1 MTDRRA
7 ERDRERRE
15 RRKAREA
22 EERRREEWNRQRK
35 RRFEELREAWLRNH
49 PGEEKGGKGRAGAAG
64 VSDAP
69 LATTPPE
76 ADEPRGAGREPA
88 PKTQRRRPA

>member
-1 MTDRRA
+1 VIAKEGPVTDRRA

-49 PGEEKGGKGRAGAAG
+49 PGEEEGEKGRPGW
-64 VSDAP
+64 
-69 LATTPPE
+69 
-76 ADEPRGAGREPA
+76 GREGA
-88 PKTQRRRPA
+88 EGA